1 MSQPKRY
8 VATYD
13 DGFVTNEY
21 REQCETDKLEGNLL
35 WVKESDYAALAAEN
49 ERLRKAG
56 DDVVRN
62 IEVASQGLFCAIR
75 RWAAAKEG
83 RDAK

>member
-8 VATYD
+8 RFTSNNIDGINIGVVMQEDDNGYFITYA
-13 DGFVTNEY
+13 
-21 REQCETDKLEGNLL
+21 
-35 WVKESDYAALAAEN
+35 DYVALAAEN

-75 RWAAAKEG
+75 RWDAAKEG
-83 RDAK
+83 GGSK

>member
-21 REQCETDKLEGNLL
+21 REECKSDKLDCNNI
-35 WVKESDYAALAAEN
+35 WVKAEDYAVLAAEN

-56 DDVVRN
+56 DAMYAAAVQD
-62 IEVASQGLFCAIR
+62 STGLWVLKPFQD
-75 RWAAAKEG
+75 WKAAKEG
-83 RDAK
+83 S